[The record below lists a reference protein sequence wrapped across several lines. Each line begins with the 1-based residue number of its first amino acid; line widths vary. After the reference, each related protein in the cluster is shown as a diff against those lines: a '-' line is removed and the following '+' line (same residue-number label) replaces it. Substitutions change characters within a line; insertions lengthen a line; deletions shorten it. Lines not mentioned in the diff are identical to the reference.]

1 VLGIS
6 ADNEMS
12 ALQQSW
18 VAHMRETLPATGVRN
33 AFRLD
38 FLRMFFIYARLRYL
52 SFCIAHTSE
61 EQHAEERELL
71 QRVGGHGSLSRAP
84 ILRSCSVTGLRWN
97 SSAVSFMTFAGQNTV
112 SKACFAD
119 TSFRSRMN
127 RDIRTTRT
135 RRSQSHRDD
144 CGLDTHQGKLA

>member
-18 VAHMRETLPATGVRN
+18 VAHMRETLPPSNTRN
-33 AFRLD
+33 VFRLD
-38 FLRMFFIYARLRYL
+38 YLRMFFIYARLRYL

-71 QRVGGHGSLSRAP
+71 QRVGGHGSLSWAP
-84 ILRSCSVTGLRWN
+84 SSRFCSVTGLRWN
-97 SSAVSFMTFAGQNTV
+97 SSAVSSMTSAGQNTV
-112 SKACFAD
+112 RKSCFSDA
-119 TSFRSRMN
+119 SFRLRMN
-127 RDIRTTRT
+127 
-135 RRSQSHRDD
+135 
-144 CGLDTHQGKLA
+144 